1 MNKIVHDTQQKHLN
15 SCTTQRIPAST
26 VEELKNLSITMNMSQ
41 STDHEHIDFAQLI
54 AKIETSPTT
63 NKGGEDVPQHADSL
77 ATVEPGQIDAEI
89 AEIRSEGVKVD
100 PEDGRIVN
108 FVWF

>member
-1 MNKIVHDTQQKHLN
+1 MNKIIRDIQQKHLN
-15 SCTTQRIPAST
+15 SCTTQRIPALT
-26 VEELKNLSITMNMSQ
+26 VEELKNLSITMNVSQ
-41 STDHEHIDFAQLI
+41 STDHEHIDVELT

-63 NKGGEDVPQHADSL
+63 NESGEDVPQRPDSL
-77 ATVEPGQIDAEI
+77 AVVKTGQIDAEI

>member
-1 MNKIVHDTQQKHLN
+1 MNKIIRDIQQKHLN

-26 VEELKNLSITMNMSQ
+26 VEELKNRSITMDMSH
-41 STDHEHIDFAQLI
+41 SADHKHIDFAQL
-54 AKIETSPTT
+54 TSPTT
-63 NKGGEDVPQHADSL
+63 NGGGEDVPQHADSL
-77 ATVEPGQIDAEI
+77 AIVEPGQIDAEI

>member
-1 MNKIVHDTQQKHLN
+1 MNKIVRDIQQKHLN

-41 STDHEHIDFAQLI
+41 STDHEHIDVDQLT

-63 NKGGEDVPQHADSL
+63 NGGGEDVPQHADSL
-77 ATVEPGQIDAEI
+77 AIVESG
-89 AEIRSEGVKVD
+89 
-100 PEDGRIVN
+100 
-108 FVWF
+108 

>member
-1 MNKIVHDTQQKHLN
+1 
-15 SCTTQRIPAST
+15 
-26 VEELKNLSITMNMSQ
+26 MNMSQ

-100 PEDGRIVN
+100 PEDGRTVN